1 MCTKSSCCIYTEA
14 DQSLPPL
21 CTLAK
26 LTKDER
32 IKEKKVK
39 RREKDLAQKAQEEE
53 QNRPRTAEEEAAEKL
68 RLLKLQ
74 KESDLETAKQL
85 FGGLWD
91 TLYHGSCNAYSCM
104 LQAIKLS
111 MDQLATGQID
121 GPFLVSLYT
130 YIDIGRHHY
139 VRWFYFHVLQCQR
152 VQAILLILL
161 MSFMNL

>member
-1 MCTKSSCCIYTEA
+1 MLYTEA

-26 LTKDER
+26 LTKEER

-39 RREKDLAQKAQEEE
+39 RREQDLAQKAQEEE

-91 TLYHGSCNAYSCM
+91 TLYHGSCNAHA
-104 LQAIKLS
+104 LQLHAAS
-111 MDQLATGQID
+111 DQTVNGECQS
-121 GPFLVSLYT
+121 VS
-130 YIDIGRHHY
+130 DWAN
-139 VRWFYFHVLQCQR
+139 RWSIF
-152 VQAILLILL
+152 
-161 MSFMNL
+161 S